1 MGGVGGAID
10 AADAAAVGDPHHDRQ
25 ADRAPGPVVQLGQM
39 AGDLLEGGVGEGIE
53 LHNRTRGAVSLPIVV
68 RIPYGGG
75 IGGVEHHCDS
85 SEAYYA
91 HTPGLRVV
99 TPASPADAYRLLRQS
114 IDCPDPVIFLEP
126 KRRYW
131 SKETTALTTAGPVLD
146 RAAVV
151 RPGTGVTLISYG
163 GTVATTLEAAAAAAE
178 EGWDAEVI
186 DLRSL
191 SPVDDRTLT
200 ESVRRTGRAVVIH
213 EAAGFCGYG
222 AEIAARLTER
232 CFHYL
237 QAPILRVTGFDIP
250 YPAPMLEAHHLP
262 STDRILDAI
271 ARLQWDDEPDH
282 RWLSPDG
289 AHA

>member
-1 MGGVGGAID
+1 M
-10 AADAAAVGDPHHDRQ
+10 
-25 ADRAPGPVVQLGQM
+25 
-39 AGDLLEGGVGEGIE
+39 
-53 LHNRTRGAVSLPIVV
+53 
-68 RIPYGGG
+68 
-75 IGGVEHHCDS
+75 
-85 SEAYYA
+85 
-91 HTPGLRVV
+91 
-99 TPASPADAYRLLRQS
+99 
-114 IDCPDPVIFLEP
+114 
-126 KRRYW
+126 
-131 SKETTALTTAGPVLD
+131 
-146 RAAVV
+146 
-151 RPGTGVTLISYG
+151 TLISYG
-163 GTVATTLEAAAAAAE
+163 GTVATALEAAAAAAE

-191 SPVDDRTLT
+191 SPVDDQTLIR
-200 ESVRRTGRAVVIH
+200 SVRRTGRAVVIH

-250 YPAPMLEAHHLP
+250 YPAPMLEGHHLP

-271 ARLQWDDEPDH
+271 ARLQWDDEPDQ